1 MLAETIFLNA
11 WFRIHTTCLSTKA
24 NLGGDVKLVKVMRGN
39 GKRMPG
45 ILYIL
50 VSFIPW
56 ITYWV
61 LCGIWS
67 DLGVIVP
74 FIISLVLLAPQIRR
88 RDFNLIDITSLIYF
102 SIVFIATYVLNLRVF
117 VEKSGFLGYFA
128 LSVMALTS
136 IAVKQPFTLQVSKR
150 DYPEVYWRDKTF
162 LAINNLVAGIWA
174 VIFVVNAVTYLLL
187 SRPST
192 LIISNTLVALG
203 TALSV
208 ILPLELPAYLVTR
221 EFRKYDW
228 SVKVDPKR
236 PKNENEYD
244 VIIVGSGIGGLT
256 CGALHSKRGYK
267 VLILEQHY
275 QVGGYCSSFRRR
287 NFIFNTGVENVSGL
301 WERGS
306 VSYLLKELGLRKD
319 ELFIKNKVRFIFK
332 GREIDVSN
340 LKEFTEALTDMFPH
354 EKERIYMFFEDARK
368 AYEECYRDAK
378 YGTPLPAWLIV
389 KVYGKK
395 KLLDYPK
402 EHPHF
407 YDWTNKTYKEKLDE
421 YFTSE
426 DLKTLLCAL
435 IGYLGTK
442 PEETVASSAL
452 TAMVSYYIY
461 GGYFPKGGAQ
471 RFANSLKD
479 IIEEN
484 GGKVLTRRRVD
495 RILIENGEVRGVK
508 VGDKI
513 FKSPI
518 VVANANAKTVL
529 LELVGEG
536 NLDKKFAKYI
546 KSLKMSP
553 SCFMVFLGVDT
564 DLSNYPTIIEYLDEG
579 FNIVINSNADPSLA
593 PRGKASVTI
602 LTGANYHDFPERG
615 TKEYLEKKREFAE
628 RLIKKAEKVI
638 PGLNKH
644 IVVQDAAT
652 PKTFERY
659 TSMPEGAI
667 YAFDQSIRTKRPYF
681 KTPIKGLYLVGAS
694 TFPGGGIEAVIISG
708 IVCANDI
715 CEWRSPS

>member
-1 MLAETIFLNA
+1 MLNIF
-11 WFRIHTTCLSTKA
+11 
-24 NLGGDVKLVKVMRGN
+24 
-39 GKRMPG
+39 
-45 ILYIL
+45 

-61 LCGIWS
+61 LCGTGS
-67 DLGVIVP
+67 NLGVVVP
-74 FIISLVLLAPQIRR
+74 FVISLILVAPQISKRR
-88 RDFNLIDITSLIYF
+88 FNPMDITSLIYF
-102 SIVFIATYVLNLRVF
+102 GIALIVTYVLNLRVF
-117 VEKSGFLGYFA
+117 VKESGFLGYSA

-150 DYPEVYWRDKTF
+150 DYPEVYWRDKSF
-162 LAINNLVAGIWA
+162 LAINNLIAGIWA
-174 VIFVVNAVTYLLL
+174 AIFAVNAVTFLLL
-187 SRPST
+187 SKPFT

-203 TALSV
+203 IALSV

-228 SVKVDPKR
+228 SVKVDPRK
-236 PKNENEYD
+236 PKDENEYD

-256 CGALHSKRGYK
+256 CGALLSKRGYK
-267 VLILEQHY
+267 VLVLEQHY
-275 QVGGYCSSFRRR
+275 QVGGYCSSFKRRD
-287 NFIFNTGVENVSGL
+287 FIFNTGVENVSGL
-301 WERGS
+301 WKRGP

-319 ELFIKNKVRFIFK
+319 ELFIKNKVRYIFK
-332 GREIDVSN
+332 GREINASN
-340 LKEFTEALTDMFPH
+340 LREFMEVLSDMFPH
-354 EKERIYMFFEDARK
+354 EKKRIYAFFEDARK
-368 AYEECYRDAK
+368 AYEECYKDME

-389 KVYGKK
+389 KVYDRK

-402 EHPHF
+402 EHPYF
-407 YDWTNKTYKEKLDE
+407 YDWMNKTYKEKLDE

-442 PEETVASSAL
+442 PEETPASSAL
-452 TAMVSYYIY
+452 TAVVSYYIY

-471 RFANSLKD
+471 GFANSLKS

-484 GGKVLTRRRVD
+484 GGKVLTRHRVD
-495 RILIENGEVRGVK
+495 RILVEDGEVRGVR
-508 VGDKI
+508 VGDKV
-513 FKSPI
+513 FKSSI
-518 VVANANAKTVL
+518 VVVNANAKTAL
-529 LELVGEG
+529 LELVGEE
-536 NLDKKFAKYI
+536 NLDRNFAKYI
-546 KSLKMSP
+546 RSLKMSP
-553 SCFMVFLGVDT
+553 SCFMVFLGVDI
-564 DLSNYPTIIEYLDEG
+564 DLSNYPTIIEDLDEG

-602 LTGANYHDFPERG
+602 LTGANYYDFPERG

-638 PGLNKH
+638 PGLSKH
-644 IVVQDAAT
+644 VIVQDAAT

-667 YAFDQSIRTKRPYF
+667 YAFDQSIKTKRPYF
-681 KTPIKGLYLVGAS
+681 KTPIKGLYLASAS

-708 IVCANDI
+708 IICANDI
-715 CEWRSPS
+715 CNWKLTKNYHFVPRVEPRTK